1 MTVAFGIDSKNV
13 GCIVTRN
20 SVWQH
25 VENEKLKFF
34 MFLAASMQ
42 SFLIWALYMHPD
54 SQYQLFS
61 LFFKQICMGDWSD
74 TPISIIFVMVL
85 ILLSTLLFCWSLQRR
100 KILKALKKEKSVDCK
115 MGSAD
120 FTHLYIYL
128 IVLYN
133 FMRKKSFIFMDN
145 YEKQV
150 CTSKFS
156 SVIFYTLI
164 EKYRNV

>member
-1 MTVAFGIDSKNV
+1 M

-20 SVWQH
+20 NIWQH
-25 VENEKLKFF
+25 VENEKLIFF

-42 SFLIWALYMHPD
+42 SFLILAFCMHPD
-54 SQYQLFS
+54 SQFQLFS
-61 LFFKQICMGDWSD
+61 LFFKQICMGDWSG
-74 TPISIIFVMVL
+74 TPFSIIFVMVL
-85 ILLSTLLFCWSLQRR
+85 ILLSTLLPLFCWSHQRR

-115 MGSAD
+115 MGSVD

-133 FMRKKSFIFMDN
+133 FMRKKYFFMDN

-150 CTSKFS
+150 CISKFS

-164 EKYRNV
+164 EKCRNV